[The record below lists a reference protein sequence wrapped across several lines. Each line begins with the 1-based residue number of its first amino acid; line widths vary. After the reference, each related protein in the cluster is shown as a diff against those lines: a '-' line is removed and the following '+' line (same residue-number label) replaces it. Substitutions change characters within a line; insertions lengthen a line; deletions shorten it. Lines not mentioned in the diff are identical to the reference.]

1 MDPQSLRYAKTHE
14 WASLDGDTCTVGISQ
29 FAVEQLTDVIYI
41 DLPDVGDPVAAG
53 DSFGEIESVKAV
65 SDLFSPVTGD
75 VIEVNEKLQNDP
87 TVISK
92 EPYGAGWLIKVKVEA
107 GTNLNHLLTARQ
119 YQDQVASEGH

>member
-14 WASLDGDTCTVGISQ
+14 WASLEGDTCTVGISQ
-29 FAVEQLTDVIYI
+29 FAVDQLTDVIYI
-41 DLPDVGDPVAAG
+41 DLPDVNDPVAAG

-75 VIEVNEKLQNDP
+75 VIAVNEKLQNDP
-87 TVISK
+87 TVVSK
-92 EPYGAGWLIKVKVEA
+92 DPYGAGWLIKVKVEA

-119 YQDQVASEGH
+119 YQEQVASEGH